1 MKLLETIEKQWST
14 FLIGLVIGMIILYF
28 LMEIKN
34 KCLIATDAK
43 QERQKIISTLLRG
56 VGRWSTASR
65 GDESPL
71 IRLLHS
77 NYAAGYLWAILD
89 AFSSSE
95 IEEVS
100 QVPYPVIKKEVT
112 ETQDLA
118 TKAVIKACPQFA
130 PLPTALTKIA
140 GEGI

>member
-1 MKLLETIEKQWST
+1 MKLLEIVEKQWST
-14 FLIGLVIGMIILYF
+14 FLIGLVIGMIGLYF
-28 LMEIKN
+28 LLEIKN
-34 KCLIATDAK
+34 KCLIASDAK
-43 QERQKIISTLLRG
+43 RERQKILSILLRG

-71 IRLLHS
+71 IRLLHA

-89 AFSSSE
+89 AFDSSE

-100 QVPYPVIKKEVT
+100 QVSYQTIRDEVT
-112 ETQDLA
+112 KTQDLA
-118 TKAVIKACPQFA
+118 TKAVVKACPQFA
-130 PLPTALTKIA
+130 PPPTALTKIA